1 MSNTLTFSDKWRLWR
16 GKYFPER
23 QLFLR
28 SEGRVRFLTISTNVQ
43 LFMSSC
49 AIGFLGWGI
58 VTSYAYLTHDLLLE
72 EKNAKISS
80 ISADYQNLSNDFS
93 ALELEVEKRAKQLED
108 RQAFLE
114 EFVGT
119 SPEQTSN
126 STEVDAEEQTPD
138 PEEVPQTSFF
148 HELLNSESTEV
159 ATVSTTERRMM
170 LLNRLKE
177 SEIRQR
183 QLANTMLAQVN
194 QRLDTLNSALAPT
207 ELTSADLIRQWQGD
221 ETAMGG
227 PYEPEAGFQ
236 PVFAANDHSEFVT
249 LLDARQRL
257 EIATKVLDS
266 FPIGKPA
273 EKYYVSSRFGRRRD
287 PLKKTWANH
296 PGLDLAGW
304 PGTAIYATAPG
315 EVVHSGWYGP
325 YGKMV
330 EIDHGNGFKTRYGHM
345 RKLRVKK
352 GEIISTGTRV
362 GDMGK
367 TGRVTGT
374 HLHYEIWFEDSVR
387 DPMPFLKA
395 ANDVLKI
402 QGRHEETIE

>member
-1 MSNTLTFSDKWRLWR
+1 ML
-16 GKYFPER
+16 P
-23 QLFLR
+23 
-28 SEGRVRFLTISTNVQ
+28 
-43 LFMSSC
+43 
-49 AIGFLGWGI
+49 
-58 VTSYAYLTHDLLLE
+58 SYAYLTHDLLLE

-80 ISADYQNLSNDFS
+80 ISADYQHLSNDFS

-114 EFVGT
+114 EFVG
-119 SPEQTSN
+119 S
-126 STEVDAEEQTPD
+126 D
-138 PEEVPQTSFF
+138 PEADTVATETETTEQPSEIPEEPQTSFF
-148 HELLNSESTEV
+148 HELLNTESAEV
-159 ATVSTTERRMM
+159 ITVSTTERRIM
-170 LLNRLKE
+170 LLSRLKE
-177 SEIRQR
+177 SEARQR
-183 QLANTMLAQVN
+183 KLASKMLAQVN
-194 QRLDTLNSALAPT
+194 LRLKNLNAVLEPT
-207 ELTSADLIRQWQGD
+207 QLTNADLIRQWQGD

-236 PVFAANDHSEFVT
+236 PVFAMNDHSDFVT

-315 EVVHSGWYGP
+315 EVVHAGWYGP

-395 ANDVLKI
+395 AK
-402 QGRHEETIE
+402 